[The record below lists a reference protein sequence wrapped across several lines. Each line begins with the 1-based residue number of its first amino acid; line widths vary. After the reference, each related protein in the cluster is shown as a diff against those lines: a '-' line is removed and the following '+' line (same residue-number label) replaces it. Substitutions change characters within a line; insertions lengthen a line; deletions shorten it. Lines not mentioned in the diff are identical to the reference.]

1 MIEDKYSTFWP
12 RFWAGLIDG
21 LIFLPLDWVY
31 GWAFPHL
38 SIPLRVVVFTG
49 YSSAFLIYDIWMLG
63 RFGQTL
69 GKMYCKVIVLD
80 ISEGRLSFRQAA
92 LRNIFGIAGF
102 ALGLT
107 MTIPHIIHGVDVTAD
122 VNLTRA
128 DYILAY
134 FGIAL
139 FGVELIT
146 MFTNTKRRSLHDF
159 IAGSVVI
166 RKTPKSLQAP
176 DTDFAAS

>member
-1 MIEDKYSTFWP
+1 
-12 RFWAGLIDG
+12 
-21 LIFLPLDWVY
+21 
-31 GWAFPHL
+31 
-38 SIPLRVVVFTG
+38 
-49 YSSAFLIYDIWMLG
+49 
-63 RFGQTL
+63 
-69 GKMYCKVIVLD
+69 MYCKVIVLD